1 MNQHREPKERRKS
14 RRVGTA
20 LEVTL
25 GGLGFGIGPVEARAQ
40 NLSAGGV
47 YASTPRYFAPL
58 SKVELMLV
66 LPPFGLEGEGEP
78 PGPGPGQAR
87 NVPAAAGA
95 AIRAEG
101 IVVRCDPADESEERF
116 TLGIAFLNLP
126 PADRDRIEGYVN
138 WRIERSLI
146 ESAGS

>member
-1 MNQHREPKERRKS
+1 MSQHREPKERRKS
-14 RRVGTA
+14 RRVGTT
-20 LEVTL
+20 LDVTL
-25 GGLGFGIGPVEARAQ
+25 AGLGFGAGPVEARAQ

-47 YASTPRYFAPL
+47 YASAPRYFAPL

-66 LPPFGLEGEGEP
+66 LPPFGQEAEGG
-78 PGPGPGQAR
+78 AR
-87 NVPAAAGA
+87 APAREDPAAAGT

-101 IVVRCDPADESEERF
+101 IIVRCDPVDETEERF

>member
-1 MNQHREPKERRKS
+1 MSQHHEPKERRKS

-20 LEVTL
+20 LDVTL
-25 GGLGFGIGPVEARAQ
+25 AGLGLGIGPVEARAQ

-47 YASTPRYFAPL
+47 YASAPRYFAPL

-66 LPPFGLEGEGEP
+66 LPPFGQEAEDG
-78 PGPGPGQAR
+78 GPAPSR
-87 NVPAAAGA
+87 NALAAAGA
-95 AIRAEG
+95 GIRAEG
-101 IVVRCDPADESEERF
+101 IVVRCDPTDETEEQF